1 MPSVSYIV
9 RLGHSPMPFF
19 QEVPAIAWGD
29 RTDAFPERPFVRFAG
44 IGPRWFDSEGDCRW
58 PTDRAWTELDVSPRI
73 GPPARLGIGP
83 SDADGSELKITA
95 DHEQDA
101 RLAALLIA
109 IRTGGQVVDSDN
121 GAIEYD
127 ELIANIDDIAGRIA
141 RVARIREAY
150 LKPHLEPW
158 WPASRGPNGYPDR

>member
-1 MPSVSYIV
+1 
-9 RLGHSPMPFF
+9 MPFF
-19 QEVPAIAWGD
+19 QEVPGIAWGD

-44 IGPRWFDSEGDCRW
+44 IGPRWFDSDGDCRW

-83 SDADGSELKITA
+83 RDAGGSELKITA

-109 IRTGGQVVDSDN
+109 IRTGGQVIDSDN
-121 GAIEYD
+121 RAFEHD
-127 ELIANIDDIAGRIA
+127 ELIANIDDVEERIA
-141 RVARIREAY
+141 RVDRIHEAY
-150 LKPHLEPW
+150 LAPDFEPW
-158 WPASRGPNGYPDR
+158 WPASVWPNGYPDR